1 MKTIIINFTNRKD
14 KELIFK
20 VALLSTLAVGVSLQ
34 RPKNLIKAEA
44 IKIDS
49 IYNDNYGDF
58 DRENVPNNPPVIA
71 KMISALKPQL
81 SSFEQGEVAE
91 KIHHALV
98 KHKIAPQIVVA
109 IIDTES
115 NFQQDLVSSTGDLS
129 MAQVNVEIWN
139 KEFERMNLELID
151 IERVKT
157 DEVYSLEK
165 MAQILE
171 ILKNR
176 YEKKDRRWYARYHSG
191 TKKHKR
197 VYLAKLETR
206 MKRME
211 KLNLALRKPSEPR
224 LVAQVN

>member
-49 IYNDNYGDF
+49 VYNDNYGDF
-58 DRENVPNNPPVIA
+58 DRENIPNNPPVIA
-71 KMISALKPQL
+71 KMISVLKPQL
-81 SSFEQGEVAE
+81 SSFEQREVAE

-224 LVAQVN
+224 LVAQIN